1 MLAKRAQTH
10 KPLAF
15 GGVPRGACVGSCR
28 AMPRVARVGS
38 VRVEAIQRDMW
49 ACNMTAKRTRH
60 ARAYRRAARFRTRP
74 HIS

>member
-15 GGVPRGACVGSCR
+15 GGVPRGACVGGCR

-38 VRVEAIQRDMW
+38 VRVEAIQRDMRYDRE
-49 ACNMTAKRTRH
+49 APATRLHAKGP
-60 ARAYRRAARFRTRP
+60 RAFAHGPT
-74 HIS
+74 SLS